1 MWDER
6 YRSKEYAYG
15 TEPNQFLKQNFHHLP
30 KGRILSL
37 AEGEGRNAVFLA
49 QQGYS
54 VTAVDTSIVGLHKAQ
69 KWAEAN
75 GVTVNWVHADLADYD
90 FGNHEW
96 DGIVSIFCPLLP
108 AVRKKMYDRLQL
120 GLKQSAGSLYARA
133 TAIRYGGWSLGRF
146 HAIEKN
152 GAYRTP
158 FLNISALGG
167 IGTQR
172 HRRHLPYRSG
182 FGRTSCCDQAKNSA
196 GSTIARLSITLQCRC
211 APVARPV
218 APTAPNKSPVRTVS
232 PTLTAVLLKW
242 HTMLSKPPP

>member
-120 GLKQSAGSLYARA
+120 GLKQGGIFLLEAYTPEQL
-133 TAIRYGGWSLGRF
+133 RYGTGGGHSVDFMQSKKMVRTELHSLTFQHLVELERNVIEGIY
-146 HAIEKN
+146 HTGLGSVVQAVAIK
-152 GAYRTP
+152 P
-158 FLNISALGG
+158 
-167 IGTQR
+167 
-172 HRRHLPYRSG
+172 
-182 FGRTSCCDQAKNSA
+182 K
-196 GSTIARLSITLQCRC
+196 
-211 APVARPV
+211 
-218 APTAPNKSPVRTVS
+218 TAPDQPS
-232 PTLTAVLLKW
+232 
-242 HTMLSKPPP
+242 HG